1 MSELVTCS
9 HCGATNPPD
18 AEWCGQCFGSLGSR
32 PSESPEPEAPG
43 HESSAADPPATGQG
57 PVRSGW
63 ECRACQSVNDVDTS
77 ECSVCGLSI
86 YDSYGAGSDQ
96 AAFDP
101 ETALRRSIIF
111 PGFGYGSL
119 GFGGIGVVAG
129 FLSIAA
135 MMVGGMLVIAGELIG
150 IILIVAAVAIW
161 VISIVDVVRLAQGEP
176 VPLLRPRVLSIVG
189 GFVFILLMATVM
201 LAFQSATS

>member
-9 HCGATNPPD
+9 HCGATNPSD

-32 PSESPEPEAPG
+32 PSESPEPLEA
-43 HESSAADPPATGQG
+43 ESPAAGPPETDQVPA
-57 PVRSGW
+57 RSGW
-63 ECRACQSVNDVDTS
+63 ECRSCQSVNDVDKS

-86 YDSYGAGSDQ
+86 YDSYGADSDR
-96 AAFDP
+96 AASDP
-101 ETALRRSIIF
+101 ETALRRAIIF

-129 FLSIAA
+129 FLAVAA
-135 MMVGGMLVIAGELIG
+135 LVVGGMLVIAGELIG

-161 VISIVDVVRLAQGEP
+161 AISIIDVVRLAQGEP

-189 GFVFILLMATVM
+189 GFVVILLMATVM